1 MSTETSTE
9 TIQGRQRSAEEQ
21 LATLGRRIDDVR
33 GKAWNGRDNVGRSIE
48 RRLDAVRAKDAEIRS
63 ELRRGAEEDD
73 ASWSAFLD
81 ELDKEFD
88 ELDAEVALM
97 ESQLAAGAA
106 EDWDAFERAI
116 EEELAAYG
124 RLLEISGERVARA
137 RADVRRRST
146 DAIARARDKARTAGD
161 ALRRRRA
168 DATRGWTSM
177 RNEIRAEMD
186 ELDAAVVDAVAV
198 FEADLLDGG
207 SRDDR

>member
-1 MSTETSTE
+1 MSTETM
-9 TIQGRQRSAEEQ
+9 QDRHRSAEER

-33 GKAWNGRDNVGRSIE
+33 DKARNGRDNVDRSIE
-48 RRLDAVRAKDAEIRS
+48 RRLDAVRGKDAEIRT
-63 ELRRGAEEDD
+63 EFRRGAEEDD

-116 EEELAAYG
+116 EEELAAYD
-124 RLLEISGERVARA
+124 RLLEISRERVARA
-137 RADVRRRST
+137 KADVDRRST

-161 ALRRRRA
+161 ALRRRRSEA
-168 DATRGWTSM
+168 AQGWAST

-186 ELDAAVVDAVAV
+186 ELDAAVLDAVAV

-207 SRDDR
+207 ARHER

>member
-97 ESQLAAGAA
+97 EAQLAAGAA

-168 DATRGWTSM
+168 DATHGWTSM

>member
-33 GKAWNGRDNVGRSIE
+33 GKARNGRDNVGRSIE

>member
-1 MSTETSTE
+1 MGTETM
-9 TIQGRQRSAEEQ
+9 QDRQRSAEEQ

-33 GKAWNGRDNVGRSIE
+33 GKTWNGRDNVGRSIE
-48 RRLDAVRAKDAEIRS
+48 RRLDAVRAKEAEIRS
-63 ELRRGAEEDD
+63 ELRRGAEEND
-73 ASWSAFLD
+73 ASWIAFLD

-146 DAIARARDKARTAGD
+146 NAIARARDKARTAGD

-168 DATRGWTSM
+168 DTTLGWTSM

-207 SRDDR
+207 SRHER